1 MERGRGGYGGRGNN
15 GGRGGGERGSR
26 GGYVNR
32 GGRVGGYA
40 DVVYGGGNGGRGG
53 AEGGRGGY
61 GGGGGERGRGG
72 YGGGGERGRGG
83 YGGGYNRQQ
92 PQDQRSNQSRGQPG
106 RSDQQSWRSPSS
118 ASSQP
123 QDQQSWRSPAASQ
136 PQDQQAWRPSGQPP
150 QEQQSSQNRGQ
161 SWRPNPAPST
171 PSFNDALV
179 SGVQSL
185 KISKQ
190 TPSPPSLNSADK
202 LTPARRPDKGGE
214 RSVKTVGLR
223 ANHFNVSYDPQS
235 TIMHYDIRVKP
246 VNATRNGR
254 PVRIMKSDLAA
265 IRNKLSSDNPAQFP
279 LLMTAYDG
287 EKNIFSAVTLP
298 TGEFRVE
305 VPEEEGTRLSS
316 YIVTIK
322 LVNEL
327 KLCKLREYL
336 NRELSSIPRDIMQGM
351 DLVMKENP
359 SRRLIPVGRSFYPAE
374 FNPDDDLGQ
383 GTAAFR
389 GFQHSLRLTSQGPAL
404 CLDYSV
410 LAFYKRMPVIDFL
423 HEKIWGFSLND
434 FRRFRREV
442 ENVLRGLKVTV
453 THRPTKQKYVIKGL
467 TDRNAG
473 DITFDAVDVD
483 GLVPPKRL
491 RLVDYFRDKYQD
503 IKYKNIPC
511 LDLGKNGR
519 RNDTPLEFCVLVE
532 GQRYPKEHLGR
543 DAAIMLKNMS
553 LAAPRVRES
562 NIRNMVRSEDGPCG
576 GGIIQNFGIEVNMNM
591 TQVTGRVIGPP
602 ELRLGAFGGKVTK
615 VTVDSEKCH
624 WNLVGKSLVEGKP
637 ISRWAVLDFSSQDRD
652 ALDPNQF
659 IPKLIARC
667 NKLGMR
673 MEGPRFYET
682 TSMRPFSS
690 VNLLREL
697 LETVN
702 GKVLQEGWGHLQLL
716 VCVMSRKDPG
726 YKYLKWIC
734 ETQIGIVTQCCLSKM
749 ATKASDQ
756 FLSNLALKINAKLG
770 GSNVELIDRLP
781 LFEGAGPVMFVG
793 ADVNHPAARNTTSP
807 SIAAVVATINWPAVN
822 RYAARV
828 RPQYHRKE
836 SILNFGDMVLELVK
850 SYYRM
855 NKVLPEKI
863 VVFRDG
869 VSEGQ
874 FDMVLNEELVD
885 LKRALGSIQYYPT
898 ITLIVAQKRHH
909 TRLFQE
915 NGSSNVS
922 PGTVVDT
929 TIVHP
934 FEFDFYLCSHYG
946 SLGTSKPTH
955 YHVLWD
961 EHSFTSDQLQKL
973 IYDLCYTF
981 ARCTK
986 PVSLVPPVYY
996 ADLVAYRGRLYH
1008 ETMTEGL
1015 SPGSITSSSSASSS
1029 ATSTLSVGSV
1039 DDGFYR
1045 LHADLEDIMFFI

>member
-1 MERGRGGYGGRGNN
+1 MERGRGGGYGGGGRGNYGGGGERGRGGYG
-15 GGRGGGERGSR
+15 
-26 GGYVNR
+26 NR
-32 GGRVGGYA
+32 GGRTGGYA

-53 AEGGRGGY
+53 
-61 GGGGGERGRGG
+61 GGGGERGRGG
-72 YGGGGERGRGG
+72 YGGGGVGVGG
-83 YGGGYNRQQ
+83 HNRQQ
-92 PQDQRSNQSRGQPG
+92 RQQDQQWGNQTRGQRG
-106 RSDQQSWRSPSS
+106 RSDQQSWRS
-118 ASSQP
+118 
-123 QDQQSWRSPAASQ
+123 
-136 PQDQQAWRPSGQPP
+136 SGQPP
-150 QEQQSSQNRGQ
+150 QEQQWSQNRGQ
-161 SWRPNPAPST
+161 YPRTTPAPASSSS
-171 PSFNDALV
+171 PSPKKNETGG
-179 SGVQSL
+179 SGVQL
-185 KISKQ
+185 MRISKQ
-190 TPSPPSLNSADK
+190 TTSPSSLNSAEK
-202 LTPARRPDKGGE
+202 KTPVARPDNGGTAF
-214 RSVKTVGLR
+214 VKTVGLR
-223 ANHFNVSYDPQS
+223 ANFFNVSYDPQS
-235 TIMHYDIRVKP
+235 TIMHYDVNVKP

-254 PVRIMKSDLAA
+254 PVKVMKSDLAA
-265 IRNKLSSDNPAQFP
+265 IRNKMSADNPSGFP

-305 VPEEEGTRLSS
+305 VPGEEGTRLSS

-322 LVNEL
+322 FVNEL
-327 KLCKLREYL
+327 KLCKLKEYL
-336 NRELSSIPRDIMQGM
+336 GRQLLSIPRDIMQGM

-359 SRRLIPVGRSFYPAE
+359 TRRLIPVGRSFYPTE
-374 FNPDDDLGQ
+374 FNPGDDLGQ

-389 GFQHSLRLTSQGPAL
+389 GFQHSLRLTSQGPAM

-410 LAFYKRMPVIDFL
+410 LAFHKRIPVIDFL

-434 FRRFRREV
+434 FSRFRRDV
-442 ENVLRGLKVTV
+442 ENVLRELKVTV

-473 DITFDAVDVD
+473 DITFEAVDLD
-483 GLVPPKRL
+483 GRVPPTRL

-519 RNDTPLEFCVLVE
+519 RNDTPLEFCVLAE
-532 GQRYPKEHLGR
+532 GQRYPKDHLGKN
-543 DAAIMLKNMS
+543 AAIMLKNMS
-553 LAAPRVRES
+553 LTSPSVREA

-576 GGIIQNFGIEVNMNM
+576 GGIMKNFGIEVNMNM
-591 TQVTGRVIGPP
+591 TQVIGRVIGPP
-602 ELRLGAFGGKVTK
+602 ELKLGGSGGKVTK
-615 VTVDSEKCH
+615 VTVDGEKCH

-637 ISRWAVLDFSSQDRD
+637 IARWAVINFSSFDRD
-652 ALDPNQF
+652 KLDPYQF

-667 NKLGMR
+667 NKLGMK
-673 MEGPRFYET
+673 MEEPLIYEEA
-682 TSMRPFSS
+682 SMRPFSS
-690 VNLLREL
+690 VNMLWEL

-702 GKVLQEGWGHLQLL
+702 GKVLRQGKGHLQLL
-716 VCVMSRKDPG
+716 VCVMSRKDNG

-756 FLSNLALKINAKLG
+756 FLANLALKINAKLG

-793 ADVNHPAARNTTSP
+793 ADVNHPAAKNTTCP

-836 SILNFGDMVLELVK
+836 SISNFGDMLLELVE
-850 SYYRM
+850 SYHQI
-855 NKVLPEKI
+855 NKVKPEKI

-885 LKRALGSIQYYPT
+885 LKRALGTINYFPT
-898 ITLIVAQKRHH
+898 ITVIVAQKRHH

-961 EHSFTSDQLQKL
+961 EHCFTSDQLQKL
-973 IYDLCYTF
+973 IYDLCFTF

-996 ADLVAYRGRLYH
+996 ADLVAYRGRLYY
-1008 ETMTEGL
+1008 EAMTEGFSL
-1015 SPGSITSSSSASSS
+1015 GSITSSTSASSS
-1029 ATSTLSVGSV
+1029 ASSTLSGGSQ
-1039 DDGFYR
+1039 DGKSYR
-1045 LHADLEDIMFFI
+1045 LHADLENIMFFI